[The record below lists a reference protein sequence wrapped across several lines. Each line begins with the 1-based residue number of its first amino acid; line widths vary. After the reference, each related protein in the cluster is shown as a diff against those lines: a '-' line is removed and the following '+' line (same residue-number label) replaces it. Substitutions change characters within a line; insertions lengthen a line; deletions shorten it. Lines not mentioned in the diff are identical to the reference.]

1 MQLKKSMADM
11 MRNLNKI
18 KDNQDLKKKMMKD
31 M

>member
-11 MRNLNKI
+11 MKNLNKI